1 MQPTTIH
8 RIRSASATI
17 AVILLILALLGSEMG
32 RHAFSWVYLQSAHAL
47 EHATPFH
54 GSPLDRLDPAYPQC
68 M

>member
-17 AVILLILALLGSEMG
+17 AVILLILTLLASEMG
-32 RHAFSWVYLQSAHAL
+32 RHVFSWVYLQSAHAL
-47 EHATPFH
+47 EHAAPFQRF
-54 GSPLDRLDPAYPQC
+54 PLDRLDPTCPQC